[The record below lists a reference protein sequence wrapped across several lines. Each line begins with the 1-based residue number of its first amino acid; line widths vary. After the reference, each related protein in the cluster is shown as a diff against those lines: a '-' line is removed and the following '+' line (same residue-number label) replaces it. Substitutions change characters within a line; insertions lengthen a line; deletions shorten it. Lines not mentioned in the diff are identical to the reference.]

1 MNFTSPLRKGR
12 DGVLSIRPFRRLW
25 IALSLSSLGDWL
37 SLLAITALAYDLA
50 GHGQAAQISAVGG
63 VWLFSLLPALILGPL
78 AGAVADRFDRRMTMI
93 VGDVVRAVLYLTIP
107 LNLSLHLVNELTW
120 AYAVQFL
127 ASCASLFWTPAKDAT
142 IPNLVPPDRLEQA
155 NQLSLF
161 TTFGTAPIAGLV
173 FGLLELIS
181 RALGSVSS
189 YFRTDQVD
197 LALFFNAATFV
208 VSALTVYTLREI
220 PRRLKSG
227 EISAPSVAKT
237 ILEGWRF
244 IGHTQ
249 VVRGI
254 VIGMVGAF
262 AAAGVVVGLGQVY
275 ITDTLNGGKAGWG
288 VVFAAIFV
296 GLAAG
301 MFLGLRILRGFSRRR
316 LFGLSIAFAAIPL
329 ALIALIPN
337 LVVVTILVILLG
349 ACAGVAYV
357 TGYTIV
363 GSEVDDQTR
372 GRTFAFLQSAIR
384 VILFTVIVA
393 ASAIAAGLTAA
404 VRGITGSGTVR
415 IGNIDYGGIGDN
427 IVLLL
432 AAAVAVVLGVVSYRQ
447 MDDRTGVPLLHD
459 LASVFRGERF
469 SSVPGPARQR
479 AGPVP
484 PARGLLLALEGG
496 EGAGKSTQARL
507 LAIWLR
513 EQGFEVVPTQ
523 EPGATKVGM
532 RLRALLLDTAHTG
545 LSRPGGNPDVRR
557 GPGRARGHRDQ
568 PALDRGAI
576 VVTDRYV
583 DSSLAYQGAGPAT
596 AGRRDGRAEPV
607 GDRRAACRTSRSCST
622 CRPPAGLGRRERSAD
637 RLEAEPAEFHQR
649 VRAGFLALA
658 DVEPERYLVLDA
670 TRPRR
675 RDQPRDPGTGQ
686 GPAARPCAVRRGG
699 QHGQLP
705 GRAGMTGRVVGFRA
719 CVVGFRA
726 CVVGRR
732 AGLRRAGRPGDRGRA
747 TAPCGGRGGFPGG
760 PRFVPPRDARRQR
773 WA

>member
-1 MNFTSPLRKGR
+1 M
-12 DGVLSIRPFRRLW
+12 LSIRPFRRLW

-37 SLLAITALAYDLA
+37 SLLALTALAYKLA
-50 GHGQAAQISAVGG
+50 GGGQAAQSAAVGG
-63 VWLFSLLPALILGPL
+63 VWLTSLLPALILGPL
-78 AGAVADRFDRRMTMI
+78 AGAVADRFDRRLNMI
-93 VGDVVRAVLYLTIP
+93 VGDVLRAVLYLSIP
-107 LNLSLHLVNELTW
+107 LNLQLHLVNELTW
-120 AYAVQFL
+120 MYIVQFV

-142 IPNLVPPDRLEQA
+142 VPNLVPPEKLEQA

-161 TTFGTAPIAGLV
+161 TTYGTAPIAGLV

-181 RALGSVSS
+181 RALGSVSG
-189 YFRTDQVD
+189 YFTTDFNQVN
-197 LALFFNAATFV
+197 LALYFNVVTFV
-208 VSALTVYTLREI
+208 VSALTIFALKEI
-220 PRRLKSG
+220 PRRQRSG
-227 EISAPSVAKT
+227 EISAPSVAKA
-237 ILEGWRF
+237 ILEGGRF
-244 IGHTQ
+244 IGKTR

-275 ITDTLNGGKAGWG
+275 ITDTLAGGQAGWG

-337 LVVVTILVILLG
+337 LVVVTVLVVVLG

-372 GRTFAFLQSAIR
+372 GRTFAFLQSAMR
-384 VILFTVIVA
+384 VVLFAVIAVAPFVA
-393 ASAIAAGLTAA
+393 AAFTAA
-404 VRGITGSGTVR
+404 VRGMSGSSTVQV
-415 IGNIDYGGIGDN
+415 GNIVYGGVGDN

-432 AAAVAVVLGVVSYRQ
+432 AAAVAVVLGVISYRH
-447 MDDRTGVPLLHD
+447 MDDRAGVPLLAD
-459 LASVFRGERF
+459 LSSVFRGEQF
-469 SSVPGPARQR
+469 N
-479 AGPVP
+479 PVP
-484 PARGLLLALEGG
+484 SHVNGQEPDAAGSYGPPRGLLLALEGG

-513 EQGFEVVPTQ
+513 EQGYDVVATH

-545 LSRPGGNPDVRR
+545 LSA
-557 GPGRARGHRDQ
+557 RAETLMYAADRAEHVSSVIR
-568 PALDRGAI
+568 PALERGAI

-583 DSSLAYQGAGPAT
+583 DSTLAYQGAGRQLAVGEVASLNRWATGGLVPDLTILLDLSPA
-596 AGRRDGRAEPV
+596 
-607 GDRRAACRTSRSCST
+607 
-622 CRPPAGLGRRERSAD
+622 AGLGRRERSAD

-658 DVEPERYLVLDA
+658 DAEPERYLVLDA
-670 TRPRR
+670 IRPPAELSREIQDR
-675 RDQPRDPGTGQ
+675 IRDLLPDPVPFVAEANTG
-686 GPAARPCAVRRGG
+686 GIPVVRE
-699 QHGQLP
+699 
-705 GRAGMTGRVVGFRA
+705 
-719 CVVGFRA
+719 
-726 CVVGRR
+726 
-732 AGLRRAGRPGDRGRA
+732 
-747 TAPCGGRGGFPGG
+747 
-760 PRFVPPRDARRQR
+760 
-773 WA
+773 